1 MSQVHLSKLYEIE
14 LKSLRSNIKTLNSDI
29 ENDKSEMTIDRKRD
43 YKIYKSCLFT
53 AYNNDLIN
61 NREARVSSDELS
73 ILLTLSKE
81 LELSQEEVNQL
92 FHPAC

>member
-14 LKSLRSNIKTLNSDI
+14 LKSLRSNIKTPNSDI

-53 AYNNDLIN
+53 AYTMI
-61 NREARVSSDELS
+61 
-73 ILLTLSKE
+73 
-81 LELSQEEVNQL
+81 
-92 FHPAC
+92 